1 MTQISYKSG
10 NFVGKNKNTGRS
22 LLTPFDIMR
31 SFDRR
36 LNLIFDDFFRES
48 IGIRHIL
55 SEMDKDEEEFE
66 KRIAKDFFGDNN
78 NNKKNKLK
86 IKRKILIIR
95 IKRRR

>member
-36 LNLIFDDFFRES
+36 LNSIFDDFFRQS
-48 IGIRHIL
+48 ISIRHIL

-66 KRIAKDFFGDNN
+66 KIIAKDFFGDNN

-95 IKRRR
+95 MKRRR